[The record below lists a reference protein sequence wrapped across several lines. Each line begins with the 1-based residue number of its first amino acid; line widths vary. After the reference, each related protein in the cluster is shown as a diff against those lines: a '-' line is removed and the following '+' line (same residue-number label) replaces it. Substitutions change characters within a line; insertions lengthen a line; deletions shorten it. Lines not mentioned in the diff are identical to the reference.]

1 MSILQNGFH
10 NLHPVLAGWFQTTF
24 GQPTP
29 AQQLG
34 WKSIQAGQS
43 TLIFAPT
50 GSGKTLAAFVAC
62 LDHLWRTPKLTPGVR
77 ILYISPLKALNED
90 ISRNLEF
97 PLQGVEELSQRLGAD
112 LPRLTV
118 GVRSGDTPAADRQRM
133 IRKPPDILITT
144 PESLHLLLTSRARST
159 LQTISYVI
167 VDEIHAL
174 CSTKR
179 GVFLSLLLERLEA
192 INPRGFLRIGLSAT
206 QRPLE
211 EVARFLGGGRRV
223 KQDNGSD
230 RYEPRFVHIVD
241 TAQKK
246 ELDLKVVAPFSDA
259 LSTRTGSVWPD
270 IERILFEEIRRHR
283 STIVFA
289 NNRRVAERLT
299 SHLNELAELADL
311 KPEAGDW
318 VEFAKSHHGSLN
330 LGERRL
336 TEESLKR
343 GELAAVVAT
352 ASLELGIDMGAVD
365 LVCQVESPG
374 SISRGLQR
382 VGRASHFVGRISR
395 GRMIAK
401 TPGDLLESAALCSQM
416 KHGHVEWL
424 RVPTNCLD
432 VLAQQVAA
440 CVAMEPWSVNDLFNL
455 VRQAYPYRDLP
466 ASAFESVLKMLSG
479 RFPADSFRDLRAR
492 LSWDR
497 VHNRLAALPG
507 TAKLALMGG
516 GTIPDTGQYP
526 VHLGEGGPRLG
537 ELDEEFV
544 LERRVG
550 ETFVLGTATWKIEA
564 IEPLKVIVGRAE
576 GRSALMPFWRGE
588 DSPRTAELGEAVGTI
603 SREVAERIDDPTLVE
618 WLGSECNLD
627 VNAAEALI
635 GYFARQLRVAGAVP
649 DDRTVLVETF
659 LDPAGELGLAILT
672 PFGGR
677 LHHPL
682 KLAIQA
688 RLRQRFGIESAILHA
703 DDGILIRLPNSAE
716 PPLDLLEGLTPDL
729 GESLIREEIAE
740 SALYGLRFRQ
750 NAGRSLLMPRPDPSK
765 RTPLWLQRLRARDLL
780 QVVRHFPDFPVVV
793 ETHRECLNDDL
804 DLPRL
809 RAFLEKIQSG
819 AIRVVQRPGEKPSPF
834 ASELIFRFEHTFLY
848 QWDEPQRA
856 KNAGQGSGVD
866 DDLLNEVL
874 DAETHARWLD
884 PNAIGRVENRLR
896 GIGRPPRS
904 VEEMAET
911 LRQFGDL
918 APSEL
923 FGPMEVFLGELEIQG
938 RAQRIRLEGTAE
950 PVRWISAEE
959 SELYATAFA
968 TGEPSS
974 TLDAILGRY
983 FRTHALVGLVELR
996 QRYPMDLAVAAESIE
1011 RLTSPAGMVR
1021 LHSVDGEDGDDAV
1034 WIDSRNLSEIRRL
1047 SIALKRK
1054 ESVAVAPEVFADF
1067 LVRHQ
1072 GVHPERRMTGRDALG
1087 PVLERLQGFAANA
1100 DVWETL
1106 ILPSRVENYRNE
1118 WLDDELAHLGWIW
1131 RAEGVGLSE
1140 PRVAFA
1146 SREFPYE
1153 PIARDDLP
1161 ELSGESARVLEVLKS
1176 HGASYLDEISKR
1188 SGLEPTK
1195 VRKGLDNLVARGLVS
1210 NDRFEPLRAASR
1222 ERHRNFSE
1230 VSSKVP
1236 TRKPGL
1242 GNYRPGL
1249 RNRGGHSVE
1258 GRWFPFDPGGT
1269 VSDRA
1274 EAMLAW
1280 SAVLLERYGVLTRE
1294 LVAMEPWAPPW
1305 KDLLACL
1312 SRAELRGEI
1321 RRGFFV
1327 EGLSGIQFASV
1338 ETGEELAR
1346 LATERSR
1353 NDLPVLISTLDPAN
1367 LYGSGA
1373 PFDIQLLEGG
1383 TARLSRSFNNELVL
1397 MGGRPVLIIESSGKK
1412 LTGMASASE
1421 DDLKAAIAL
1430 LPKLT
1435 RPSRRVI
1442 KVETYNEAAALASP
1456 AAPWLAEAGFVRDH
1470 PGMTYYAGF

>member
-1 MSILQNGFH
+1 MSILHDGFQ
-10 NLHPVLAGWFQTTF
+10 NLHPTLALWFKTTF
-24 GQPTP
+24 GHPTP

-34 WKSIQAGQS
+34 WQSIQNGQS

-62 LDHLWRTPKLTPGVR
+62 LDHLWRTPKLMPGVR

-90 ISRNLEF
+90 VSRNLEF
-97 PLQGVEELSQRLGAD
+97 PLSGVEELSRTLGNE
-112 LPRLTV
+112 LPHLTI
-118 GVRSGDTPAADRQRM
+118 GVRSGDTPSSERQKM
-133 IRKPPDILITT
+133 VRKPPDILITT
-144 PESLHLLLTSRARST
+144 PESLHLLLTSQARKT
-159 LQTISYVI
+159 LQSVSYVI

-192 INPRGFLRIGLSAT
+192 LNPQGFLRIGLSAT

-211 EVARFLGGGRRV
+211 EVARYLGGGRRV
-223 KQDNGSD
+223 KDEAGHD
-230 RYEPRFVHIVD
+230 HYEPRFVHIVD
-241 TAQKK
+241 TGQKK
-246 ELDLKVVAPFSDA
+246 DLDLQVISPFSEA
-259 LSTRTGSVWPD
+259 ISTQTGSVWPD
-270 IERILFEEIRRHR
+270 IERLLFDYIRGHR
-283 STIVFA
+283 STIIFA
-289 NNRRVAERLT
+289 NNRRVVERLT
-299 SHLNELAELADL
+299 AHLNELAETSEL
-311 KPEAGDW
+311 KGENW
-318 VEFAKSHHGSLN
+318 LEFAKSHHGSLN
-330 LGERRL
+330 LAERRQ

-382 VGRASHFVGRISR
+382 VGRAGHFVGRTSR
-395 GRMIAK
+395 GRLIAK

-416 KHGHVEWL
+416 KQGLVERL

-440 CVAMEPWSVNDLFNL
+440 CVAMDTWSVNDLFDL
-455 VRQAYPYRDLP
+455 VRQAYSYRDLP

-507 TAKLALMGG
+507 TAKLALLGG
-516 GTIPDTGQYP
+516 GTIPETGQYP
-526 VHLGEGGPRLG
+526 VYLGEGGPRLG

-550 ETFVLGTATWKIEA
+550 ETFVLGTATWRIEA
-564 IEPLKVIVGRAE
+564 IEPLKVVVGRAE
-576 GRSALMPFWRGE
+576 GRSSLMPFWRGE
-588 DSPRTAELGEAVGTI
+588 DSPRTAELGEAVAAV
-603 SREVAERIDDPTLVE
+603 SREIAERIDDPTLADWLVE
-618 WLGSECNLD
+618 ECNLD
-627 VNAAEALI
+627 FDAAESLI
-635 GYFARQLRVAGAVP
+635 GYFTRQLRAAGAVP
-649 DDRTVLVETF
+649 DANTVLVETF

-682 KLAIQA
+682 KLALQG
-688 RLRQRFGIESAILHA
+688 RLRERFGIESAILHA
-703 DDGILIRLPNSAE
+703 DDGILIRIPNTTE
-716 PPLDLLEGLTPDL
+716 PPLNVLASLTPDIADA
-729 GESLIREEIAE
+729 LIRDEIGE
-740 SALYGLRFRQ
+740 SALFGLRFRQ

-804 DLPRL
+804 DLARL
-809 RAFLEKIQSG
+809 REFLGKIQDGS
-819 AIRVVQRPGEKPSPF
+819 IRVVERSGERPSPF
-834 ASELIFRFEHTFLY
+834 ASELIFRFEHKFLY
-848 QWDEPQRA
+848 EWDDPKRA
-856 KNAGQGSGVD
+856 KSGASGSDVD
-866 DDLLNEVL
+866 DSLLNEIL

-896 GIGRPPRS
+896 GVGHPPRS
-904 VEEMAET
+904 AEEMAET

-923 FGPMEVFLGELEIQG
+923 FGPMAVFLGELESQE
-938 RAQRIRLEGTAE
+938 RAKQIRLEGTLE
-950 PVRWISAEE
+950 PLRWISSEE
-959 SELYATAFA
+959 SEMYETAFA
-968 TGEPSS
+968 VKEP
-974 TLDAILGRY
+974 TPELDGILARY

-996 QRYPMDLAVAAESIE
+996 QRYPIDLGVAIESIE
-1011 RLTSPAGMVR
+1011 RLTTPAGLVR
-1021 LHSVDGEDGDDAV
+1021 LQSVDGDGGDDV
-1034 WIDSRNLSEIRRL
+1034 WVDSRNLTEIRRL

-1072 GVHPERRMTGRDALG
+1072 GAHPIAQREGQAAVGL
-1087 PVLERLQGFAANA
+1087 VLEQLQGFAATA
-1100 DVWETL
+1100 DAWETL
-1106 ILPSRVENYRNE
+1106 ILPARVANYRPE
-1118 WLDDELAHLGWIW
+1118 WLDDELAELGYIW
-1131 RAEGVGLSE
+1131 RAGSTGQSE
-1140 PRVAFA
+1140 PKIAFA
-1146 SREFPYE
+1146 NR
-1153 PIARDDLP
+1153 DLP
-1161 ELSGESARVLEVLKS
+1161 YASIATKDAPEMPEESAKILGVLEKT
-1176 HGASYLDEISKR
+1176 GAAYLADLARI

-1195 VRKGLDNLVARGLVS
+1195 TRSALDDLTRRGLVS
-1210 NDRFEPLRAASR
+1210 NDRFEPLRTGSK

-1230 VSSKVP
+1230 VSS
-1236 TRKPGL
+1236 RSLAAKPGI
-1242 GNYRPGL
+1242 GRYRPGL
-1249 RNRGGHSVE
+1249 RNRGGRFVE
-1258 GRWFPFDPGGT
+1258 GRWFHIDPIDSG
-1269 VSDRA
+1269 DRP
-1274 EAMLAW
+1274 EDLLAW

-1294 LVAMEPWAPPW
+1294 MAALEPWAPAW

-1312 SRAELRGEI
+1312 SRAEMRGEV

-1327 EGLSGIQFASV
+1327 EGLSGIQFANA
-1338 ETGEELAR
+1338 ETAEELAR
-1346 LATERSR
+1346 LATRESSR
-1353 NDLPVLISTLDPAN
+1353 KDVPVLISTLDPAN

-1373 PFDIQLLEGG
+1373 PFDIHLLAGG
-1383 TARLSRSFNNELVL
+1383 TARLSRSFNNDLVL
-1397 MGGRPVLIIESSGKK
+1397 MGGRPVLIIESAGKK

-1421 DDLKAAIAL
+1421 DELKAAVAL
-1430 LPKLT
+1430 LPKLAK
-1435 RPSRRVI
+1435 PSRRVI
-1442 KVETYNEAAALASP
+1442 KVESYNEVAALASP

-1470 PGMTYYAGF
+1470 PGMAFYGGW